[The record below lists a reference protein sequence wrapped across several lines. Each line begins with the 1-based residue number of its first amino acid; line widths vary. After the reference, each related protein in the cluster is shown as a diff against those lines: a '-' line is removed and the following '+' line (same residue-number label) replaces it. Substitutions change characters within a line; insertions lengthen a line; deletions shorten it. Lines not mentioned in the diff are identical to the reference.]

1 MEVVSKKCFLLLV
14 MLYIT
19 ADAIEVEID
28 DCTLQLPRL
37 SFFAPLVFT
46 PNGTLKPTESNGDN
60 NFVKIENAEKIV
72 LSCAPNYFKSI
83 ESKFVE
89 ATCRGNNL
97 LAVNDVNKNFLKDL
111 SCEMRSIEEILT
123 PVTGCDSK
131 YTSVEFGYTN
141 PVTEQSH
148 VLGEACYDEE
158 LGRTIFVHIKSKS
171 DFISAEI
178 MDASLKIGDANY
190 FKNKHPLSRYKLDFL
205 MASRIDGLNSR
216 MTESLGAEN
225 VPESLSQNHFVGM
238 NVLLNRQFY
247 NTLKLG
253 WNYVMFNG
261 IDPVTNLE
269 LLESDILQIKS
280 EKSIDLYIGTNGV
293 LKVLGKNGDTELYLN
308 KNRFPVPKYVWIGV
322 KSDRNFV
329 GFAVVN
335 SPTVEADLFFNSKC
349 DQITWL
355 KQVVER
361 NLADNRKIVC
371 CEYQNFKNN
380 IPEMPELTG
389 KFELF
394 V

>member
-1 MEVVSKKCFLLLV
+1 MEIVSRKSFLLLA
-14 MLYIT
+14 MLYIA
-19 ADAIEVEID
+19 ADALEVEID
-28 DCTLQLPRL
+28 DCKLQLPRL

-46 PNGTLKPTESNGDN
+46 PNGTLKPTESDGDN
-60 NFVKIENAEKIV
+60 NFVNIANAEEIV

-83 ESKFVE
+83 ETKFVE
-89 ATCRGNNL
+89 ATCKGNNI
-97 LAVNDVNKNFLKDL
+97 LAVNGVNKNFLKDL

-123 PVTGCDSK
+123 PITGCDSN

-141 PVTEQSH
+141 PVTAQSH
-148 VLGEACYDEE
+148 VLGEACYDDQ

-171 DFISAEI
+171 DFVSED
-178 MDASLKIGDANY
+178 MVDASLKIGDVNH
-190 FKNKHPLSRYKLDFL
+190 FKKKHPLSRYKLDFL
-205 MASRIDGLNSR
+205 MATRIDGLNSR

-225 VPESLSQNHFVGM
+225 VPESLSQNNFVGM
-238 NVLLNRQFY
+238 NLLLNRQFY

-261 IDPVTNLE
+261 IETVTNLE
-269 LLESDILQIKS
+269 ALESDILKIKS

-308 KNRFPVPKYVWIGV
+308 NGRFPVPKYVWIGV
-322 KSDRNFV
+322 KIERKFV

-335 SPTVEADLFFNSKC
+335 APTAEADLFFHSKC

-355 KQVVER
+355 KEVVEK
-361 NLADNRKIVC
+361 NLVDNRRIVC